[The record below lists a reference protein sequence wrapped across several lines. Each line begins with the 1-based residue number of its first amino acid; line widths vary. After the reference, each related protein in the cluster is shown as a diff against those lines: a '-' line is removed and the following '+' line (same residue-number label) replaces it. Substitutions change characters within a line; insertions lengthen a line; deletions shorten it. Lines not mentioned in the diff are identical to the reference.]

1 MSNAFKESPT
11 PKPEREP
18 ESGLVPE
25 PGAELD
31 AEDATDADLAN
42 AEAAKAHAPAGPN
55 APAEDNDGTGASSAS
70 TIGDLTGLEV
80 LLSDDFARI
89 AAERD
94 EYLDSLQ
101 RLQADFNNFRKRT
114 DRLQA
119 ELRDRANEV
128 LLRRLMPVLDALDLA
143 LAHLGLG
150 DAPPADEAAA
160 SLLQVN
166 ALLRDTLQR
175 EGLERIDSVGV
186 PFDPTI
192 HDATAMDE
200 SAPTGDDTATA
211 DSKGHDG
218 AALSDSDSDSDK
230 PTGPTVAEVWRAGY
244 RLNDRVIRPA
254 MVRVRN

>member
-1 MSNAFKESPT
+1 MSNAFKESPV
-11 PKPEREP
+11 PKPGREP
-18 ESGLVPE
+18 ESGLAPE
-25 PGAELD
+25 LGAEPETEPEAEDD
-31 AEDATDADLAN
+31 AEGVADADPADVG
-42 AEAAKAHAPAGPN
+42 AAAAHAPAGPD
-55 APAEDNDGTGASSAS
+55 APAEGGGG
-70 TIGDLTGLEV
+70 GDLTGLEV

-160 SLLQVN
+160 SLVQVN
-166 ALLRDTLQR
+166 ALLRDILQR

-192 HDATAMDE
+192 HDATAME
-200 SAPTGDDTATA
+200 ETAPAGDDTATA
-211 DSKGHDG
+211 DSTQHDA
-218 AALSDSDSDSDK
+218 AALSGNDK

-254 MVRVRN
+254 MVRVRS